1 MRAWVVRAPDVA
13 TFRTFERDG
22 FVGLRG
28 GPPDLAVT
36 HDLTGVDAA
45 GIAAAVSAA
54 GLPAAHAVALSA
66 FVRDAAEGDAVV
78 TPEPGRK
85 PGRDVLLGR
94 LAGGYE
100 HRAVPSDGTG
110 LVHVRA
116 VTWAERLPRAI
127 FPAEFWQG
135 RVAAITEAPL
145 DAVRELL
152 DL

>member
-1 MRAWVVRAPDVA
+1 M
-13 TFRTFERDG
+13 
-22 FVGLRG
+22 
-28 GPPDLAVT
+28 
-36 HDLTGVDAA
+36 
-45 GIAAAVSAA
+45 
-54 GLPAAHAVALSA
+54 
-66 FVRDAAEGDAVV
+66 
-78 TPEPGRK
+78 
-85 PGRDVLLGR
+85 
-94 LAGGYE
+94 
-100 HRAVPSDGTG
+100 PSDGTG